1 MLKMVT
7 SARRREYLRVVGSVA
22 AWATQQPDV
31 IGVAVVG
38 SWARGQAR
46 MDSNVDLVVFTDDKD
61 HYIADGRWV
70 PDAVGEPAELVRT
83 QHWGR

>member
-1 MLKMVT
+1 VPPNAGRVSIMLKMVT

-31 IGVAVVG
+31 VGVAVVG

-61 HYIADGRWV
+61 H
-70 PDAVGEPAELVRT
+70 
-83 QHWGR
+83 